1 MADTTVTQEVEMAS
15 ISTDTARKLLY
26 DICQNMM
33 AVKELL
39 ELISSKGEFDHA
51 HTAIE
56 SLVNHS
62 GAYADKILKELKITP
77 CVGSMEDWYGE

>member
-1 MADTTVTQEVEMAS
+1 MADTNVTQEAEMAS
-15 ISTDTARKLLY
+15 ISTRTAEKLLG

-39 ELISSKGEFDHA
+39 EQLSVKGEYDHI

-56 SLVNHS
+56 SLANHS
-62 GAYADKILKELKITP
+62 GAYADKLLKELKIAP
-77 CVGSMEDWYGE
+77 CVGSMEDWYAE